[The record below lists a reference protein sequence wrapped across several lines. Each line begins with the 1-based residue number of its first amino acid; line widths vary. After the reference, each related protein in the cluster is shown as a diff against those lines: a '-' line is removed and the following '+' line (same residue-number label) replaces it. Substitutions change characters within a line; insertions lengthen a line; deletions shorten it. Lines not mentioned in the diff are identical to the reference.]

1 MFYKEKIDRIF
12 ELTKK
17 NKEEV
22 EPSRDSQEDL
32 DQYKNK
38 MELEKGDMLS
48 MIMGAYM
55 AFLPIFIILLIILF
69 LVRPAL

>member
-22 EPSRDSQEDL
+22 EPSRDSQENL

-38 MELEKGDMLS
+38 MELEKGDMFS
-48 MIMGAYM
+48 MIMGAYY

-69 LVRPAL
+69 LVGPW

>member
-38 MELEKGDMLS
+38 MELEKGDMFS
-48 MIMGAYM
+48 MIMGAYY

-69 LVRPAL
+69 LVGPW